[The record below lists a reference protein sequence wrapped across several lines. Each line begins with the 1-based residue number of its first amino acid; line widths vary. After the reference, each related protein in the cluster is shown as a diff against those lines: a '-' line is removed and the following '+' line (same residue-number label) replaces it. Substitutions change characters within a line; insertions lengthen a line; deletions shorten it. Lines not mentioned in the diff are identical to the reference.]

1 MHIIWKVH
9 TVARITLRHTHHT
22 DYIINVGDSTSIA
35 LTRTNVNYMYI
46 CSCVYIYIHI
56 DDIIYYD
63 TESHSIL
70 RGLLPKI
77 LRKFG
82 YAERLCTD
90 RTIFARTMATYL
102 TICGHFPS
110 HY

>member
-1 MHIIWKVH
+1 M
-9 TVARITLRHTHHT
+9 
-22 DYIINVGDSTSIA
+22 
-35 LTRTNVNYMYI
+35 
-46 CSCVYIYIHI
+46 YIHI

-70 RGLLPKI
+70 RGLLPEI

-90 RTIFARTMATYL
+90 RTILARTMATYL
-102 TICGHFPS
+102 TICGHFPCIIDICCALMPFAAS
-110 HY
+110 AGRQDRPHK